1 MVYFRSV
8 NDMSAVGTQITPL
21 KSFENGCQLDLLR
34 EDLIGGAVQGNKYR
48 KLYYNLLEAKRV
60 EAKTLLTFG
69 GAFSNHIAAVAA
81 AAQQFGFKA
90 IGYIRGDELA
100 AKWKNNPTLFQAA
113 QCGMEFRF
121 ISRSD
126 YRRRNESEFL
136 EQLQSE
142 YPQAYI
148 IPEGGTNALA
158 LKGCAEILGAH
169 TAVYDYIC
177 VPVGTGGT
185 IAGMSQ
191 TAEAH
196 QHLMGFSA
204 LQGDFLKREI
214 ARLTPATNWSLNA
227 DFAFGGYGKINAA
240 LIAFINQFNKEYGI
254 ALDPVYTGK
263 MLYGLF
269 ALLKASK
276 FPENSRILAVHTGGL
291 QGIAGMRQKIAQKGL
306 PPLEI

>member
-1 MVYFRSV
+1 MRGS
-8 NDMSAVGTQITPL
+8 ITVI
-21 KSFENGCQLDLLR
+21 KTFEHETRLHLLR
-34 EDLIGGAVQGNKYR
+34 EDLVGGAVQGNKYR
-48 KLYYNLLEAKRV
+48 KLYYNLQEAKRL

-69 GAFSNHIAAVAA
+69 GAYSNHIAAVAA

-100 AKWKNNPTLFQAA
+100 TKWKNNPSWFQAA
-113 QCGMEFRF
+113 QRGMEFRF

-126 YRRRNESEFL
+126 YRQRNEAEFL

-185 IAGMSQ
+185 IAGMSHSAQ
-191 TAEAH
+191 AH
-196 QHLMGFSA
+196 QHLIGFSA
-204 LQGDFLKREI
+204 LQGDFLKRDI
-214 ARLTPATNWSLNA
+214 ASLTTATNWSLNA
-227 DFAFGGYGKINAA
+227 EFAFGGYGKINSA
-240 LIAFINQFNKEYGI
+240 LITFINQFYKEYGI